1 MKNEEKNK
9 KKRRKI
15 FLSLLLILFIGVILT
30 ASTYTWFTANRQVTV
45 DTLDVNVSTSAG
57 LQISVDAMDWKTIVT
72 KDDIIGASAT
82 YRAATNQVPSGQTN
96 PVSTAG
102 TVDAGTGFLN
112 MYLGTLADTDA
123 SGQLKLTATKSTE
136 TNTTDSGEF
145 IAFDLF
151 FNVTEEQTLYLTS
164 ASNVTGGDTGAGETD
179 SKIQYASRVAMLPQ
193 GHVENVSQVSTIQ
206 AAKATDATGL
216 VIWEPNAD
224 IHTATG
230 VTNAALYSQKV
241 TAGAGNAPVA
251 YYGLKDV
258 ISAPGVDF
266 TSTDG
271 RYFQQVQAP
280 VLKTT
285 NSTGIPEDSY
295 LEVLHLERGVT
306 KVRFYMWVEGQDVDC
321 EDYAS
326 GGDLKYN
333 LVFSI
338 DPQANGA

>member
-1 MKNEEKNK
+1 MKKEERNK

-15 FLSLLLILFIGVILT
+15 FLSLLLILFVGVILT

-45 DTLDVNVSTSAG
+45 ENLDVNVSTSAG
-57 LQISVDAMDWKTIVT
+57 LQISVDAMDWKTVVT
-72 KDDIIGASAT
+72 KEDIIGAITT
-82 YRAATNQVPSGQTN
+82 YKTAKNQVPAGQVN

-102 TVDAGTGFLN
+102 TVDAGTGFIN
-112 MYLGTLADTDA
+112 MYKGSLADEDTDGA
-123 SGQLKLTATKSTE
+123 VELTATKSTE
-136 TNTTDSGEF
+136 TNTTDSGDF

-151 FNVTEEQTLYLTS
+151 FNVSEDQTLYLTS
-164 ASNVTGGDTGAGETD
+164 ASQVTGGNADGAGTD

-193 GHVENVSQVSTIQ
+193 GHVTDVAQSATIQ
-206 AAKATDATGL
+206 AAKATDTTGL

-230 VTNAALYSQKV
+230 VTNAALYGKTV
-241 TAGAGNAPVA
+241 TAAAGNAPVE
-251 YYGLKDV
+251 YYGL
-258 ISAPGVDF
+258 ISTIDTPGVDID
-266 TSTDG
+266 STDG
-271 RYFQQVQAP
+271 GKFKKVEAP

-285 NSTGIPEDSY
+285 DSTGIPEDNY
-295 LEVLHLERGVT
+295 LQVLSLERGVT

-326 GGDLKYN
+326 GGDLNFN

-338 DPQANGA
+338 DPQANA